1 MALDAEYFDAIYI
14 DVVKKKYY
22 NANKVRAVFEDIR
35 RQAEELNEENYRLRQ
50 ELAGMQDRRVELGDA
65 LLSAQSIYR
74 EIVEKAKARADELI
88 AAAEQRAAAI
98 ERDARERSEEILADS
113 NRQQEYAVQ
122 RVEGAFNRMK
132 QLHMASI
139 DALNAEWQDFLCGLY
154 PEQELP
160 KAPQQSKASPR
171 GDTELPPDLEEKVS
185 AIAEKL
191 FALDQDN

>member
-74 EIVEKAKARADELI
+74 EIVEKAKARADEMI

-154 PEQELP
+154 PEPEEPEEEELP
-160 KAPQQSKASPR
+160 
-171 GDTELPPDLEEKVS
+171 EDLEEKLG
-185 AIAEKL
+185 AIA
-191 FALDQDN
+191 DQIQSLEEEE